1 VKLVSDQLLSS
12 VGLTLVFAGLALILV
27 AVVWLFARS
36 SRGKG
41 SVKGGG
47 VVVIGP
53 VPIIFGTDKE
63 SVKII
68 LVLSIILVAL
78 LLVLMIFSYR
88 IFP

>member
-63 SVKII
+63 TVKTLFI
-68 LVLSIILVAL
+68 LSIILVAL
-78 LLVLMIFSYR
+78 LLIWAVISSQLF
-88 IFP
+88 

>member
-1 VKLVSDQLLSS
+1 MKLVSDQLLSS
-12 VGLTLVFAGLALILV
+12 VGLTLIFAGLALILV

-36 SRGKG
+36 SRAKG

-63 SVKII
+63 TVKTLLI
-68 LVLSIILVAL
+68 LSIILVAL
-78 LLVLMIFSYR
+78 LLIWAVISSQLF
-88 IFP
+88 

>member
-36 SRGKG
+36 SIGKG

-63 SVKII
+63 TVKTLLI
-68 LVLSIILVAL
+68 LSIILVAL
-78 LLVLMIFSYR
+78 LLIWAVISSQLF
-88 IFP
+88 

>member
-47 VVVIGP
+47 VIVIGP

-63 SVKII
+63 TVKTLLI
-68 LVLSIILVAL
+68 LSIILVAL
-78 LLVLMIFSYR
+78 LLIWAVISSQLF
-88 IFP
+88 

>member
-1 VKLVSDQLLSS
+1 MKLVSDQLLSS
-12 VGLTLVFAGLALILV
+12 VGLTLIFAGLALILV

-36 SRGKG
+36 SREKG

-63 SVKII
+63 TVKTLLI
-68 LVLSIILVAL
+68 LSIILVAL
-78 LLVLMIFSYR
+78 LLIWAVISSQLS
-88 IFP
+88 

>member
-1 VKLVSDQLLSS
+1 MKLVSDQLLSS
-12 VGLTLVFAGLALILV
+12 VGLTLIFAGLALILV

-36 SRGKG
+36 SREKG

-63 SVKII
+63 TVKTLLI
-68 LVLSIILVAL
+68 LSIILVAL
-78 LLVLMIFSYR
+78 LLIWAVISSQLF
-88 IFP
+88 

>member
-1 VKLVSDQLLSS
+1 MKLVSDQLLSS
-12 VGLTLVFAGLALILV
+12 VCLTLIFAGLALILV

-36 SRGKG
+36 SREKG

-63 SVKII
+63 AVKTLLI
-68 LVLSIILVAL
+68 LAIILVAL
-78 LLVLMIFSYR
+78 LLIWAVISSQLF
-88 IFP
+88 